1 MIIGPTE
8 YDGRTRENGEW
19 QHDVRIVGVA
29 VNDGCRYYIVEDLTD
44 QQTHHVE
51 CDELDLV
58 ASTDIPCKLA
68 AALSIYRLSL
78 IPRNAPIDWNQ
89 IWDSPALQV
98 EETTA

>member
-1 MIIGPTE
+1 MIIRPTE
-8 YDGRTRENGEW
+8 YDGCTHEDGGW

-29 VNDGCRYYIVEDLTD
+29 VDNGCRYYIVEDLTA

-58 ASTDIPCKLA
+58 AATHVPCKLA
-68 AALSIYRLSL
+68 AALSIFRLSH
-78 IPRNAPIDWNQ
+78 IPRNAPCDWDQ

-98 EETTA
+98 EQAKP